1 MAAAGSYRRRRAGA
15 VETMAP
21 KFSFALQPRN
31 MGSRPRKLLHTL
43 RPPPGSHH
51 WWRTGNLS
59 GLRQHMEV
67 PILAD
72 ERWSPERM

>member
-1 MAAAGSYRRRRAGA
+1 M
-15 VETMAP
+15 ETMAP